1 MAALTLAGWNRTTN
15 DYLNASIAAG
25 AAPEGA
31 YLARYYPENPAF
43 EGIQAEPSLKGFA
56 NGLLYMIVR
65 QRASRPPTQIEVFD
79 RQMQTQIRK
88 LKDLQLAD
96 VEKD

>member
-15 DYLNASIAAG
+15 DYLNAAIAAG

-31 YLARYYPENPAF
+31 YLARYYPENPQF
-43 EGIQAEPSLKGFA
+43 EGIQADPSIKGFT

-65 QRASRPPTQIEVFD
+65 QRALKPPDQLTAYDKQI
-79 RQMQTQIRK
+79 QTEMRK
-88 LKDLQLAD
+88 LKSLQLED
-96 VEKD
+96 VEE